1 MVRQNHDMTCERQAK
16 SFIYLSDPKYR
27 GQYLRIAETEI
38 DQLLEGATPRLID
51 EWQDI
56 PELWDAIRHK
66 VDHRDG
72 MGQYLLT
79 GSSVIPDKSKK
90 KIRHSGTG
98 RYSWLKM
105 RPMSLWESGES
116 SGEVSIAAL
125 FAKQDFTVA
134 RALERKLSE
143 TAFSIC
149 RGGWPLA
156 VDRSGASA
164 LRLVRDYCRAVVE
177 SDISRFDDIPRDPER
192 VRNLMRSYA
201 RLQGTQAS
209 VASIRKD
216 MMQHDDRSLSEDTIH
231 SYLKALKGIFVIEDA
246 SAWCPE
252 LRAKDTVRTSDTRY
266 FTDPS
271 IATASLGVTPDGL
284 MNDLRSFGFFFE
296 GMVIRDLRIY
306 MDALDGSVRHYH
318 DKTGLECDAVM
329 HTWSGAY
336 ALAEIKLGGE
346 KLVEEGKMRFVG
358 VHDQKMGG
366 LHVNYL
372 DKYEMAGFSFHV
384 PHTGEVSKGEVIG
397 VIGVCVWWL
406 MRYRHL
412 RQARINE
419 ELSEHIRELNRKY
432 DILSEHYDHAITT
445 SAKHDESM
453 ELTTSD
459 REFLE
464 RTVNTIYQ
472 LIREGQPDAVHLAE
486 QMDMSLYQLRQR
498 LDSVTGEKPQDF
510 IAMVRMRRARHLL
523 DTHPELNISEIATL
537 CAYNDTPNF
546 TRAFKKTFGLTP
558 TNYLERQRNA
568 DPESL

>member
-1 MVRQNHDMTCERQAK
+1 MEKKYRNRVLDEILSERLESSGAVLLEGAKWCGKTTTCERQAK

-125 FAKQDFTVA
+125 FAKQDFTA
-134 RALERKLSE
+134 AKALERKLSE

-156 VDRSGASA
+156 VDRTGAAA
-164 LRLVRDYCRAVVE
+164 LRLARDYCRAVAE

-216 MMQHDDRSLSEDTIH
+216 MMQHDERSLSEDTIH
-231 SYLKALKGIFVIEDA
+231 SYLKALRGIFVIEDA
-246 SAWCPE
+246 TAWCPE
-252 LRAKDTVRTSDTRY
+252 LRAKDTVRTSGTRY

-271 IATASLGVTPDGL
+271 IAAAVLGVMPDDL

-296 GMVIRDLRIY
+296 GMVMRDLRIY

-346 KLVEEGKMRFVG
+346 KLVEEGVRTLNKLSSLVRAKEKTPPTFMMV
-358 VHDQKMGG
+358 VT
-366 LHVNYL
+366 
-372 DKYEMAGFSFHV
+372 A
-384 PHTGEVSKGEVIG
+384 TGEFAYRRKEDGI
-397 VIGVCVWWL
+397 IVCP
-406 MRYRHL
+406 
-412 RQARINE
+412 I
-419 ELSEHIRELNRKY
+419 
-432 DILSEHYDHAITT
+432 
-445 SAKHDESM
+445 SA
-453 ELTTSD
+453 L
-459 REFLE
+459 
-464 RTVNTIYQ
+464 
-472 LIREGQPDAVHLAE
+472 
-486 QMDMSLYQLRQR
+486 
-498 LDSVTGEKPQDF
+498 KP
-510 IAMVRMRRARHLL
+510 
-523 DTHPELNISEIATL
+523 
-537 CAYNDTPNF
+537 
-546 TRAFKKTFGLTP
+546 
-558 TNYLERQRNA
+558 
-568 DPESL
+568 